1 MRNHHLLIHRSA
13 RFVTLGPTDGTAR
26 EIWVVLHG
34 YGQLA
39 GRFAE
44 AFAPLDD
51 GTRLIVA
58 PEGLSRFY
66 LDQAGGRVGASW
78 MTREDR
84 DVEIE
89 DYVRY
94 LDAVH
99 QAVTTGFPATPVHV
113 LGFSQGC
120 ATACRWVE
128 RGRLHPAR
136 LILWGGEIPPDLDWS
151 RARPRLAGVPVV
163 LVAGSDDRY
172 VPPETLTQFAAL
184 LALNGV
190 RHTVVGFMGG
200 HEIDPPTLRELAGH
214 REEQAL

>member
-1 MRNHHLLIHRSA
+1 MRDHHLLIHRSA
-13 RFVTLGPTDGTAR
+13 RFVTLGPTDGSAR

-39 GRFAE
+39 ARFAE
-44 AFAPLDD
+44 AFTPLDD

-66 LDQAGGRVGASW
+66 LDQSSGRVGASW

-84 DVEIE
+84 AVEID

-94 LDAVH
+94 LDAVAE
-99 QAVTTGFPATPVHV
+99 AVTAGLPPRPVHL

-120 ATACRWVE
+120 ATACRWIE
-128 RGRLHPAR
+128 RGQVQPAR
-136 LILWGGEIPPDLDWS
+136 LIVWGGEIPPDLDWS
-151 RARPRLAGVPVV
+151 RARPRFARVPAV
-163 LVAGSDDRY
+163 LVAGTEDHY
-172 VPPETLTQFAAL
+172 VPPEALTQFGAL

-190 RHTVVGFMGG
+190 RHTVVRFPGG
-200 HEIDPPTLRELAGH
+200 HEIHPATLHTLASH
-214 REEQAL
+214 PNQ

>member
-1 MRNHHLLIHRSA
+1 MRDHHLLIHRSA
-13 RFVTLGPTDGTAR
+13 RFVTLGPTDGSAR
-26 EIWVVLHG
+26 EVWVVLHG

-39 GRFAE
+39 AKFAE
-44 AFAPLDD
+44 AFTPLDD

-66 LDQAGGRVGASW
+66 LDSSGGRVGASW

-84 DVEIE
+84 DVEID

-94 LDAVH
+94 LDAVAE
-99 QAVTTGFPATPVHV
+99 AVTTGFPPRPLHL

-128 RGRLHPAR
+128 RGQVQPAR
-136 LILWGGEIPPDLDWS
+136 LIVWGGEIPPDLDWS
-151 RARPRLAGVPVV
+151 RARPRFARVPTV
-163 LVAGSDDRY
+163 LVAGTEDRY
-172 VPPETLTQFAAL
+172 VPPEALTQFGAQ

-190 RHTVVGFMGG
+190 RHAVVRFPGG
-200 HEIDPPTLRELAGH
+200 HEIHPPTLCELAG
-214 REEQAL
+214 RPDQGVL